1 MAKVNYLFEFRQDYT
16 NIRFFKNQKNSDA
29 KKEELLQDEDFAE
42 NIEDDVEK
50 LLEGSVSYSKGLA
63 VMFGDVGGGE
73 AYDLWDGAVF
83 KDMSEDEFNAIKA
96 KHIEAF
102 DSGND
107 ELGYGG
113 LIYYKGAIKE
123 GTKIHMS
130 TRSGIVTDDGTQ
142 PKQVIDAGDVY
153 FESVKTT
160 FKYVPTF
167 ESFMSSQK
175 LT

>member
-42 NIEDDVEK
+42 NIKDDVEK

-96 KHIEAF
+96 KHIEASF
-102 DSGND
+102 PPLPSA
-107 ELGYGG
+107 LM
-113 LIYYKGAIKE
+113 LWK
-123 GTKIHMS
+123 
-130 TRSGIVTDDGTQ
+130 RRRVR
-142 PKQVIDAGDVY
+142 
-153 FESVKTT
+153 
-160 FKYVPTF
+160 YVVRQRWQN
-167 ESFMSSQK
+167 SA
-175 LT
+175 